1 MHRCFR
7 ANGNGHAVEKAGSL
21 QFAESSPSLRGSSLS
36 LSDLTMEAFLLLF
49 LVRSSRWPLETR
61 VSFPRARSHFIS
73 SAILLRLF
81 LLSLSL
87 LTLSFRFFSSVL
99 GSSQAGSFESY
110 NSERASFRSRS
121 GETVSSRGYEMIV
134 QRSLSRRRGDGERL
148 GGLLMEVRGVSA
160 ERIETFGR
168 GGATYAQGL

>member
-1 MHRCFR
+1 MDR
-7 ANGNGHAVEKAGSL
+7 L
-21 QFAESSPSLRGSSLS
+21 SLS

-61 VSFPRARSHFIS
+61 VSFLVRVHTSSPRLSYYACS
-73 SAILLRLF
+73 S
-81 LLSLSL
+81 SLS
-87 LTLSFRFFSSVL
+87 LTLSFRFLSSVL
-99 GSSQAGSFESY
+99 GSSQAASFESY

-121 GETVSSRGYEMIV
+121 DETVSSRGYEMIV
-134 QRSLSRRRGDGERL
+134 RRSLSRRRGDGERL

>member
-1 MHRCFR
+1 MDR
-7 ANGNGHAVEKAGSL
+7 L
-21 QFAESSPSLRGSSLS
+21 SLS

-87 LTLSFRFFSSVL
+87 SLTLSFRFLSSVL
-99 GSSQAGSFESY
+99 GSSQAASFESY

-121 GETVSSRGYEMIV
+121 DETVSSRGYEMIV
-134 QRSLSRRRGDGERL
+134 RRSLSRRRGDGERL

>member
-21 QFAESSPSLRGSSLS
+21 QFAESSPSLRGSSLSLS

-81 LLSLSL
+81 LLSLSPL
-87 LTLSFRFFSSVL
+87 LSLFASFLRFSVL
-99 GSSQAGSFESY
+99 PRLPLSKAIIARGPRFEAGRMKPF
-110 NSERASFRSRS
+110 RA
-121 GETVSSRGYEMIV
+121 
-134 QRSLSRRRGDGERL
+134 GD
-148 GGLLMEVRGVSA
+148 
-160 ERIETFGR
+160 TK
-168 GGATYAQGL
+168 

>member
-1 MHRCFR
+1 MDR
-7 ANGNGHAVEKAGSL
+7 L
-21 QFAESSPSLRGSSLS
+21 SLS

-87 LTLSFRFFSSVL
+87 SLTLSFRFLSSVL
-99 GSSQAGSFESY
+99 GSSHAASFESY

-121 GETVSSRGYEMIV
+121 DETVSSRGYEMIV
-134 QRSLSRRRGDGERL
+134 RRSLSRRRGDGERL

>member
-1 MHRCFR
+1 MLR
-7 ANGNGHAVEKAGSL
+7 ALHLFVDRL
-21 QFAESSPSLRGSSLS
+21 SLS

-87 LTLSFRFFSSVL
+87 SYSLFSLPFF
-99 GSSQAGSFESY
+99 GSSEAASFESH

-121 GETVSSRGYEMIV
+121 DETVSSRGYEMIV
-134 QRSLSRRRGDGERL
+134 RRSLSRRRGDGERL

>member
-1 MHRCFR
+1 MLR
-7 ANGNGHAVEKAGSL
+7 ALHLFVDRL
-21 QFAESSPSLRGSSLS
+21 SLS

-81 LLSLSL
+81 LLSLSYSL
-87 LTLSFRFFSSVL
+87 FSLPFF
-99 GSSQAGSFESY
+99 GSSQAASFESY

-121 GETVSSRGYEMIV
+121 DETVSSRGYEMIV
-134 QRSLSRRRGDGERL
+134 RRSLSRRRGDGERL

-160 ERIETFGR
+160 ERIETFSR
-168 GGATYAQGL
+168 GGATYAQGV

>member
-87 LTLSFRFFSSVL
+87 LLSLFASFLRFSVL
-99 GSSQAGSFESY
+99 PRLALSKAIIARGPRFEAGRVKPF
-110 NSERASFRSRS
+110 RA
-121 GETVSSRGYEMIV
+121 
-134 QRSLSRRRGDGERL
+134 GD
-148 GGLLMEVRGVSA
+148 
-160 ERIETFGR
+160 TK
-168 GGATYAQGL
+168 

>member
-1 MHRCFR
+1 MDR
-7 ANGNGHAVEKAGSL
+7 L
-21 QFAESSPSLRGSSLS
+21 SLS

-81 LLSLSL
+81 LLSLSYSL
-87 LTLSFRFFSSVL
+87 FSLPFF
-99 GSSQAGSFESY
+99 GSSQAASFESY

-121 GETVSSRGYEMIV
+121 DETVSSRGYEMIV
-134 QRSLSRRRGDGERL
+134 QRSLSRRRGDLSKREVRRSLDGGERCFSREDRDVWPRWRHL
-148 GGLLMEVRGVSA
+148 CAGVMSGGEWRG
-160 ERIETFGR
+160 
-168 GGATYAQGL
+168 

>member
-1 MHRCFR
+1 MDH
-7 ANGNGHAVEKAGSL
+7 L
-21 QFAESSPSLRGSSLS
+21 SLS

-87 LTLSFRFFSSVL
+87 SLTLSFRFLSSVL
-99 GSSQAGSFESY
+99 GSSQAASFESY

-121 GETVSSRGYEMIV
+121 DETVSSRGYEMIV
-134 QRSLSRRRGDGERL
+134 RRSLSRRRGDGERL